1 MPLLEVT
8 DLTKSFGGLV
18 AVKNVSFNIDQGEIV
33 GLIGPNGA
41 GKTTLFNLITGV
53 YKPDSGTI
61 KFKEENITGL
71 ATHQICKKGMC
82 RTFQIVKPFSGMT
95 VFDNMRV
102 AALYGKGGKR
112 GITPDTKREIMEML
126 EFTGLAPKKDD
137 FPDSLTVP
145 DRRRLELT
153 RAMLTKA
160 DILLLDEVVAG
171 LNDVEI
177 EDCMKLLREVRGKG
191 ITLFVVEHV
200 MKAVMGISDRIIVLH
215 HGEKI
220 AEGKPRDVSNDKK
233 VIDAYLGE
241 AHTYA

>member
-1 MPLLEVT
+1 VPLLEVV

-41 GKTTLFNLITGV
+41 GKTTVFNLITGV

-61 KFKEENITGL
+61 KFKEGNITGL

-95 VFDNMRV
+95 VFDNMLV
-102 AALYGKGGKR
+102 AALYGKEGKKR
-112 GITPDTKREIMEML
+112 ITPDTKREVIEAL
-126 EFTGLAPKKDD
+126 EFTGLASKKDA

-153 RAMLTKA
+153 RAMLTKP

-220 AEGKPRDVSNDKK
+220 AEGKPKEVSNDKK

-241 AHTYA
+241 AYAYA